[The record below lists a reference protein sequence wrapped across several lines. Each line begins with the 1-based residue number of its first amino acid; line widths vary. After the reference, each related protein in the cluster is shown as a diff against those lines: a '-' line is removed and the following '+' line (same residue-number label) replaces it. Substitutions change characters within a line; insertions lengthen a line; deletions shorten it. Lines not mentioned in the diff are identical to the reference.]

1 MLRGRR
7 IHLSWAGSM
16 MSTGSASTTWPG
28 IPLTPSRVA
37 WSLRWVPFT
46 FCQLKLI
53 SSDGGKHWRVRWA
66 CDLRTWIHW
75 PKGAHPILH
84 QGYKHGLWA
93 QQWHHSDR
101 RVGQVIITYYLLL
114 EAMMYR
120 YRSMQVFCIE
130 CSPASSTVNWRPA
143 WAYADKDDNSYWVMK
158 SFQVIRE
165 RSCLV
170 IKVIL

>member
-101 RVGQVIITYYLLL
+101 RVGQVIITYYLKLW
-114 EAMMYR
+114 
-120 YRSMQVFCIE
+120 CTNTDP
-130 CSPASSTVNWRPA
+130 C
-143 WAYADKDDNSYWVMK
+143 K
-158 SFQVIRE
+158 SFALNAVLHPVRLTEGLPGPMQIKMIIVIE
-165 RSCLV
+165 LW
-170 IKVIL
+170 KVSRWSEKEVV